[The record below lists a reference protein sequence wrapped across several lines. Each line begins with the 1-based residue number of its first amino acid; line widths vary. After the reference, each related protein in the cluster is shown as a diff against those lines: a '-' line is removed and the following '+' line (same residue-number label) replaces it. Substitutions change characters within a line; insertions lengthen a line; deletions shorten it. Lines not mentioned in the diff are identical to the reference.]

1 MKVISVLSDTEGD
14 CVFEELDRE
23 ITEAEIITA
32 IKKLVVIKFGSNLS
46 LSSFSYIFV
55 IFT

>member
-1 MKVISVLSDTEGD
+1 MKVISDSGGD

-32 IKKLVVIKFGSNLS
+32 IKNIKRKKVMVLTD
-46 LSSFSYIFV
+46 Y
-55 IFT
+55 

>member
-1 MKVISVLSDTEGD
+1 MKVISDTEGN

-32 IKKLVVIKFGSNLS
+32 IKNLK
-46 LSSFSYIFV
+46 
-55 IFT
+55 

>member
-1 MKVISVLSDTEGD
+1 MKVISVLSDTGGD

-32 IKKLVVIKFGSNLS
+32 IKKN
-46 LSSFSYIFV
+46 
-55 IFT
+55 